1 MDPKDTICPSCE
13 DSGGEIGQPCHQKV
27 CSKKG
32 YHYIPRPSYE
42 SYRRWLKANSASEDP
57 EIGRYIDRFLVVEK
71 IGQGGM
77 GAVYLALQTPLM
89 REVALKVVSGL
100 ILDDHARQRFE
111 REAKA
116 ISILYHPNIVSLVD
130 YGFNKT
136 TGAPFMALEY
146 IREGV
151 ELSDEIYRRREKG
164 ISWTREEVSDIFT
177 QILNGLSVAH
187 KSGLVHRDIKPQ
199 NIMLVN
205 IEGNEHFVK
214 ILDFGLSK
222 ALGKIPDTSDLT
234 AKGLIMG
241 TPKYM
246 SPEQLRGSKDVDSRS
261 DLYSVGTFL
270 FEMIT
275 GVPLFA
281 GKDTGEIL
289 VRKLKT
295 DYSPLRN
302 LPENCL
308 PPDLEAM
315 LRKALATD
323 PRDRFESATEMKE
336 VLVSTLAKVED
347 FPGIC
352 VDQLPFAPTMEFKPE
367 GEKTS
372 DSTTYEILHEFVD
385 VTGREG
391 KPEKD
396 EGHEPSTLPPRRP
409 GRPGPPH
416 KRNVIV
422 AAAGLGAGG
431 LVLLVL
437 LFWLLVYPLLKGGG
451 GDRHADL
458 MEPVLSTDAETA
470 AGADT
475 AGADTVGADG
485 AGPTSGGDA
494 TGPGPDVKTEAGEVP
509 AKPGEE
515 DEGTEGVMGLDF
527 DQIANNLEELETYK
541 KSMYAPPE
549 KMINDVMYSNKLW
562 PKLNHCV
569 GKKKGT
575 AVVRVHVS
583 GKTGRVTSASMLKGK
598 FKGTK
603 EGVCILQ
610 AIRKNVKFPTFKKN
624 DVQITRKYPF
634 K

>member
-1 MDPKDTICPSCE
+1 
-13 DSGGEIGQPCHQKV
+13 
-27 CSKKG
+27 
-32 YHYIPRPSYE
+32 
-42 SYRRWLKANSASEDP
+42 
-57 EIGRYIDRFLVVEK
+57 
-71 IGQGGM
+71 
-77 GAVYLALQTPLM
+77 
-89 REVALKVVSGL
+89 
-100 ILDDHARQRFE
+100 
-111 REAKA
+111 
-116 ISILYHPNIVSLVD
+116 
-130 YGFNKT
+130 
-136 TGAPFMALEY
+136 MALEY

-164 ISWTREEVSDIFT
+164 IRWTREEIIDIFT

-246 SPEQLRGSKDVDSRS
+246 SPEQLRGSRDVDSRS

-270 FEMIT
+270 FEMVT

-289 VRKLKT
+289 VKKLKS
-295 DYSPLRN
+295 DYSPLKN

-308 PPDLEAM
+308 PPALDALM
-315 LRKALATD
+315 RKALATD
-323 PRDRFESATEMKE
+323 PKDRFESASEMKE
-336 VLVSTLAKVED
+336 ALVNTLSGMDD
-347 FPGIC
+347 FPGVC
-352 VDQLPFAPTMEFKPE
+352 VDQLPFAPTMEFRPK

-385 VTGREG
+385 VTGREDMDG
-391 KPEKD
+391 GGGKD
-396 EGHEPSTLPPRRP
+396 EGGGDKPGTLPPRRS
-409 GRPGPPH
+409 GLSGPPS
-416 KRNVIV
+416 KKKMIT

-431 LVLLVL
+431 TVLLVL
-437 LFWLLVYPLLKGGG
+437 LFLLLVYPLMKQTG
-451 GDRHADL
+451 GDRHDV
-458 MEPVLSTDAETA
+458 EKPVVTQDAETGGNDPA
-470 AGADT
+470 SDEGGPKTGEET
-475 AGADTVGADG
+475 AEGETQAE
-485 AGPTSGGDA
+485 SGGN
-494 TGPGPDVKTEAGEVP
+494 E
-509 AKPGEE
+509 
-515 DEGTEGVMGLDF
+515 EGTEGVMGLDF
-527 DQIANNLEELETYK
+527 DKITDNLEELETYK
-541 KSMYAPPE
+541 KSMVSPPE

-562 PKLNHCV
+562 IKLNHCA

-583 GKTGRVTSASMLKGK
+583 GKTGRVTAASMLKGK

-603 EGVCILQ
+603 EGTCILQ
-610 AIRKNVKFPTFKKN
+610 AIRKNVKFPVFKKN
-624 DVQITRKYPF
+624 EIQITRKYPF